1 MKLKHK
7 LITAFLIMIILP
19 IGLIAA
25 TARTIIHFQ
34 NDSIQQTYDVSTGTV
49 QVIKN
54 PIIIFNRLTRGIYNE
69 IKLNALKSP
78 WKLEDREYY
87 KSIDQELKKR
97 YSFLAVRR
105 EEEFIYVGKEE
116 ELALIS
122 HVLPGYGAGS
132 TEVDGGTYLGGK
144 YPFLVKFQD
153 FLFSDGGEGTMFVI
167 TDLNILVPQL
177 KNVGVQSGVAFLLII
192 ILTATSLIFW
202 IYRSILKPLNILRAA
217 TRQMKEGDLTYN
229 IASDTEDEIGQLCED
244 FEEMRIRL
252 KKLIEDRIK
261 YEEDIKELISNIS
274 HDLKTPLTAIKGYA
288 EGLLDGVADNR
299 GKQEQYLRTIY
310 TKANDMTSL
319 VDELAYYTKIDSNT
333 IPYHFKDINLQ
344 DFFDDCLEELGLDL
358 EVKNIGISYENTADQ
373 KVRVVADVEQ
383 LKRVINNIIHN
394 SVKYLDKEEGRIS
407 LHIDDIGAY
416 VRISIADNGSGI
428 PKEDLPHIFDRF
440 YRADASRNSGKGGSG
455 LGLAIAKKVIED
467 HAGWITAESEPGE
480 GTAISFTLKK
490 SEHKDRR
497 KDYE

>member
-7 LITAFLIMIILP
+7 LIIAFLIMIVLP

-34 NDSIQQTYDVSTGTV
+34 MDSIQQAYDVSTGTV

-54 PIIIFNRLTRGIYNE
+54 PINILNRLTRGIYNE

-78 WKLEDREYY
+78 KKLEDPEYY
-87 KSIDQELKKR
+87 QAIDRELKEK
-97 YSFLAVRR
+97 YSFLAVRKN
-105 EEEFIYVGKEE
+105 EDFIYVGKEE
-116 ELALIS
+116 ELALIE
-122 HVLPGYGAGS
+122 HILPGYGAGS

-153 FLFSDGGEGTMFVI
+153 FLFSDGSEGTIFVI
-167 TDLNILVPQL
+167 TNLNILVPQL
-177 KNVGVQSGVAFLLII
+177 KNVGIQSAIAFLCII
-192 ILTATSLIFW
+192 LLTATTLIIW

-217 TRQMKEGDLTYN
+217 TRQMKEGDLN
-229 IASDTEDEIGQLCED
+229 SDIQAYTEDEIGQLCED
-244 FEEMRIRL
+244 FEEMRMRL

-261 YEEDIKELISNIS
+261 YEENIKELLSNIS

-288 EGLLDGVADNR
+288 EGLLDGVANNK

-310 TKANDMTSL
+310 TKASDMSGL
-319 VDELAYYTKIDSNT
+319 VDELSYYAMIDSNT
-333 IPYHFKDINLQ
+333 IPYNFKDINLQ
-344 DFFDDCLEELGLDL
+344 EFFEDCLEELGLDL
-358 EVKNIGISYENTADQ
+358 EVKNIGISYEN
-373 KVRVVADVEQ
+373 KVAPQVKVVADVEQ
-383 LKRVINNIIHN
+383 LKRVISNIINN

-407 LHIDDIGAY
+407 IQIDDIGEF
-416 VRISIADNGSGI
+416 VKITITDNGCGI
-428 PKEDLPHIFDRF
+428 PKEDLPHIFERF

-467 HAGWITAESEPGE
+467 HAGRISASSEPGE
-480 GTAISFTLKK
+480 GTAISFSLKK
-490 SEHKDRR
+490 SEQKDRR
-497 KDYE
+497 KGYE